1 MNIIEIASQLVWVL
15 PVYVAI
21 NELIKKVLPNLNT
34 RFIPLINLVLGFTA
48 WPMIDNTSIYIKC
61 FACIVLGLSAGGL
74 FDLGK
79 RTILD
84 K

>member
-1 MNIIEIASQLVWVL
+1 MNIVEIASQLVWVL

-21 NELIKKVLPNLNT
+21 NEFIKKVLPNLNT

-48 WPMIDNTSIYIKC
+48 YPMIDSPSIYIKS
-61 FACIVLGLSAGGL
+61 FACVVLGLAAGGL

-79 RTILD
+79 RTVLN

>member
-1 MNIIEIASQLVWVL
+1 MNIVEIASQLVWLL
-15 PVYVAI
+15 PVYVGI

-48 WPMIDNTSIYIKC
+48 WPLIGVESIYIKS
-61 FACIVLGLSAGGL
+61 FACVVLGLAAGGL

-79 RTILD
+79 RTLLD

>member
-1 MNIIEIASQLVWVL
+1 MNIVEIAAQLVWVL

-21 NELIKKVLPNLNT
+21 NEFIKKVIPNLNT

-48 WPMIDNTSIYIKC
+48 WPMIDSTSIYIKC
-61 FACIVLGLSAGGL
+61 FACVVLGLAAGGL

>member
-1 MNIIEIASQLVWVL
+1 MNIVEIASQLVWVL

-21 NELIKKVLPNLNT
+21 NELIKRLFPRLDT

-48 WPMIDNTSIYIKC
+48 WPMIESESLYVKC
-61 FACIVLGLSAGGL
+61 FACIILGLSAGGL

-79 RTILD
+79 RTILN

>member
-1 MNIIEIASQLVWVL
+1 MNIVEIAAQLVWLL

-48 WPMIDNTSIYIKC
+48 WPLISVESLYIKS
-61 FACIVLGLSAGGL
+61 FACIVLGLAAGGL

-79 RTILD
+79 RTLLD

>member
-48 WPMIDNTSIYIKC
+48 YPMIEAESLYVKI
-61 FACIVLGLSAGGL
+61 FACVVLGLSAGGL

>member
-1 MNIIEIASQLVWVL
+1 MNIVEIASQLVWVL

-48 WPMIDNTSIYIKC
+48 YPMIDSPSIYIKC
-61 FACIVLGLSAGGL
+61 FACVVLGLAAGGL

-79 RTILD
+79 RTVLN

>member
-21 NELIKKVLPNLNT
+21 NELIKKVLPKLDT

-48 WPMIDNTSIYIKC
+48 YPMIETDSLYVKI
-61 FACIVLGLSAGGL
+61 FACIILGLSAGGL

-79 RTILD
+79 RTVLN